1 MDVVW
6 DDRTLTFSY
15 ARYPNGR
22 IAVLLM
28 EGLTRYGRLSTNIAE
43 VDIAPDE
50 FLVPTWNHDEE
61 FLRRVLATGLFQDT
75 GRRVFGSSWSET
87 AEGLEP
93 QLWRVA
99 DLAAIDC

>member
-1 MDVVW
+1 MEVDW
-6 DDRTLTFSY
+6 DGRHLSFSY

-43 VDIAPDE
+43 VEVAPDE
-50 FLVPTWNHDEE
+50 FLVPVWNLNEE
-61 FLRRVLATGLFQDT
+61 LLRRILATGLFQDT
-75 GRRVFGSSWSET
+75 GRRVFGSSWSQT
-87 AEGLEP
+87 AEGPEP

-99 DLAAIDC
+99 DLSRIDA